1 MLKFKFSCKL
11 INTYFDCKKS
21 RQIQFSNSFHVN
33 FIPYAMKKSIF
44 LIVIAFIL
52 QSCAKIF
59 FTPDARYLAQNQRII
74 AIAPP
79 KVSIAAKKNVDG
91 AALIEQQKTESVNF
105 HREMYS
111 WLLKRKMQGTISVEI
126 QDVETTIALLTK
138 AGITEGK
145 LLTPDEMCK
154 LLGVD
159 GILTSNYSLS
169 KPMSEGAAIAVGL
182 LVGSMGATNEAT
194 VSLSIHDPGAKKM
207 IWNYDHKLSS
217 SLGTPAR
224 LVDDLMRQASR
235 KMPYFTGK

>member
-1 MLKFKFSCKL
+1 MTVIKQNRDYSRLNILL
-11 INTYFDCKKS
+11 ILYPS
-21 RQIQFSNSFHVN
+21 I
-33 FIPYAMKKSIF
+33 MKKSI
-44 LIVIAFIL
+44 LLLVVAAFML

-59 FTPDARYLAQNQRII
+59 YAPDARSLAQNQKII

-79 KVSIAAKKNVDG
+79 KVSIAARKNIDG

-105 HREMYS
+105 QREMYG
-111 WLLKRKMQGTISVEI
+111 WMLKRKMQGTISVEI

-138 AGITEGK
+138 AGVNEGK
-145 LLTPDEMCK
+145 ILTPNDMCQI
-154 LLGVD
+154 LGVD

-182 LVGSMGATNEAT
+182 VAGVWGPTNQAT
-194 VSLSIHDPGAKKM
+194 VSLSIHDSGTKKM
-207 IWNYDHKLSS
+207 IWNFDHKLSS

-235 KMPYFTGK
+235 KMPYFTSR